1 MNTDSPLYLPMV
13 ALTILIF
20 AVAIAAV
27 LVAFRNWNLSD
38 RYSDAAA
45 DADAAPVSDGDAA
58 KELTFQAYE
67 RKRRATQLAA
77 GAAVALIMVAFGW
90 ALPAILSGLIAT

>member
-13 ALTILIF
+13 TLAILIF
-20 AVAIAAV
+20 AVAIAAA

-45 DADAAPVSDGDAA
+45 SAEEAPASDEDAA
-58 KELTFQAYE
+58 KQLTFHAYE
-67 RKRRATQLAA
+67 TKRRAKQLAA